1 MIVNPTNP
9 FDRERADAYYR
20 KLMSGTD
27 PFELTKKSR
36 KRTLSQNALFH
47 VWCQVL
53 ADHLGYV
60 SLEECKSDV
69 KRNLLG
75 MRERVDH
82 FTGEVVKD
90 DYHTSGM
97 STKELSDL
105 MDRMKIWAQTEFGCY
120 LPYWKEP
127 GYEEMMEQYKNK

>member
-1 MIVNPTNP
+1 
-9 FDRERADAYYR
+9 
-20 KLMSGTD
+20 
-27 PFELTKKSR
+27 
-36 KRTLSQNALFH
+36 
-47 VWCQVL
+47 
-53 ADHLGYV
+53 
-60 SLEECKSDV
+60 
-69 KRNLLG
+69 

-120 LPYWKEP
+120 LPYWKDP
-127 GYEEMMEQYKNK
+127 GYEEMMEMYKNR